1 MHTKVTKR
9 GQVSVPAEVCKKLH
23 IGPNTKLAWIIEGD
37 AVKVIALP
45 TDPIKAFRGSGTKG
59 LTQKLQDERKKDS
72 RTNVSGSINPLLR
85 TWAQAG
91 IVSLPKN
98 EKQPLQP
105 SCISSPEDSAP
116 DLLDSD
122 RKEPGD

>member
-1 MHTKVTKR
+1 MTSLKTVGIKELKNNLSSYLREVRNGATVLISDR
-9 GQVSVPAEVCKKLH
+9 NNIVAELH
-23 IGPNTKLAWIIEGD
+23 EPY
-37 AVKVIALP
+37 
-45 TDPIKAFRGSGTKG
+45 
-59 LTQKLQDERKKDS
+59 S
-72 RTNVSGSINPLLR
+72 RTNVSGGINPLLL
-85 TWAQAG
+85 TWAQAC

-105 SCISSPEDSAP
+105 SCISSPEDSAR